1 MKPSKAAL
9 LVLSAQQGNR
19 RAFET
24 LCEAFYQPSWRF
36 AMKLSGQRACADDI
50 CQDVWTSVA
59 KKLGQLKEPSAFRAW
74 VFRAIY
80 RRFISQKQNESR
92 FEDSQ
97 PEQAYETPD
106 LDTSLSIL
114 ALIHQLGDDE
124 RHCVYLFYLEQMSL
138 RDIANILDV
147 PQGTVKSRLNRARA
161 QLHAMVNEEQAS

>member
-1 MKPSKAAL
+1 MEPSKAAL

-19 RAFET
+19 RAFES

-36 AMKLSGQRACADDI
+36 AMKLSGQSASADDI
-50 CQDVWTSVA
+50 CQDVWTNIA
-59 KKLGQLKEPSAFRAW
+59 KKLNQLKEPSAFRAW

-80 RRFISQKQNESR
+80 RRFVDLKQAEHR
-92 FEDSQ
+92 FEETQ
-97 PEQAYETPD
+97 PTQAFETPD

-114 ALIHQLGDDE
+114 TLINRLADEE

-161 QLHAMVNEEQAS
+161 QLRAMVNEEQTA

>member
-1 MKPSKAAL
+1 MEPSKAAL

-50 CQDVWTSVA
+50 WTSVA

-80 RRFISQKQNESR
+80 RRFISQKQGESR

-97 PEQAYETPD
+97 PEHAYETPD

-114 ALIHQLGDDE
+114 ALINQLADDE

-147 PQGTVKSRLNRARA
+147 PQGTVKSRLNRARS
-161 QLHAMVNEEQAS
+161 QLRAMVNEELAS